1 MVFKSLVQGVVQGFE
16 WLEELGFSCNLQET
30 CRGLFEKLQ
39 YSQFNVWNQYESNPS
54 LNNYVCPEIIDE
66 FDCGK

>member
-1 MVFKSLVQGVVQGFE
+1 MT
-16 WLEELGFSCNLQET
+16 EEQGFSCNLQGT
-30 CRGLFEKLQ
+30 FRGLFENLQ